1 MFQRYK
7 NRRNVFIIYFIF
19 SKHLINNYFQLKKVN
34 DNNDNNIS

>member
-7 NRRNVFIIYFIF
+7 NRKNVLIIYFIS
-19 SKHLINNYFQLKKVN
+19 SKHLIDNHFQLKKVN